1 MKVHKKYS
9 IIGWCI
15 LMELS
20 ERQEKILEIVK
31 EFGPIT
37 GEKIAD
43 LLCVTRAALRP
54 DLAVLTMSGFLEA
67 KPRVGYTFK
76 TQAVDNEVK
85 RMLNQYRVGD
95 VQSMPVVLKES
106 CSIYDAI
113 VTLFVQDTGTIF
125 IIDDNNYLTGVVS
138 RKDFLKTTLGQAD
151 ICKMPVSVIM
161 TRMPNVILCTAD
173 ETVVEAVKKIVEQE
187 IDSLPVVKYHLD
199 ADGEEK
205 PQVVGK
211 ITKTNIARLF
221 LDLAS
226 KSIEGG

>member
-1 MKVHKKYS
+1 
-9 IIGWCI
+9 
-15 LMELS
+15 MELN

-31 EFGPIT
+31 QYGPIT
-37 GEKIAD
+37 GEKIAE

-76 TQAVDNEVK
+76 TEAVDNEIK
-85 RMLNQYRVGD
+85 RLLNQYRVKD
-95 VQSMPVVLKES
+95 VQSVPVVLREN

-113 VTLFVQDTGTIF
+113 VTLFVEDTGTIF
-125 IIDDNNYLTGVVS
+125 IIDSNNFLTGVVS

-151 ICKMPVSVIM
+151 IHKMPVSVIM
-161 TRMPNVILCTAD
+161 TRMPNIVTTTID

-187 IDSLPVVKYHLD
+187 IDSLPVVKCHID
-199 ADGEEK
+199 QEGEERLE
-205 PQVVGK
+205 VVGK
-211 ITKTNIARLF
+211 LTKTNIARLF

-226 KSIEGG
+226 RHNEGG